1 MNTIVTLGE
10 IMLRFKSP
18 GHERF
23 FQSPLLEATFGG
35 GESNVASALSLLG
48 KTTAFVTAL
57 PANPIG
63 DGAVSALRAR
73 GVDTSRIIRQGDRV
87 GTYYLETGANQRA
100 SSVVYDRTDS
110 SICNA
115 SPEDFNWDVVFKG
128 AKWFHI
134 TGISPAISKKGSEL
148 SLYAVQEAKKRGIT
162 VSCDLNYRKKLWN
175 YGKTAPQVMNEL
187 VKYVDVAIANEEDC
201 QKCLGIESDADVSK
215 AELGLDRYK
224 DISDRVL
231 AQFPELKKIAIT
243 MRESHSA
250 DHNTWSAILN
260 NRSDFFVSQKYE
272 IKNIIDR
279 VGGGDSFAAGL
290 IYGLT
295 TYESDEEALR
305 FAVAT
310 SCLKHSIPGD
320 VALVSEA
327 EVLNLL
333 KGDGSGR
340 VQR

>member
-23 FQSPLLEATFGG
+23 FQSPLLETTFGG

-48 KTTAFVTAL
+48 KSTAFVTAL
-57 PANPIG
+57 PSNPIG
-63 DGAVSALRAR
+63 DGAISALRSR
-73 GVDTSRIIRQGDRV
+73 GVDTSRIIRQGDRL
-87 GTYYLETGANQRA
+87 GTYYLEAGANQRA
-100 SSVVYDRTDS
+100 SSVVYDRADS

-115 SPEDFNWDVVFKG
+115 TPEDFDWDVVFKD
-128 AKWFHI
+128 AQWFHI
-134 TGISPAISKKGSEL
+134 TGITPAISEKGSML
-148 SLYAVQEAKKRGIT
+148 SLKAVQEAKKRGIT

-231 AQFPELKKIAIT
+231 AQFPDLKKIAIT

-295 TYESDEEALR
+295 TYKSDEEALR

-320 VALVSEA
+320 VALITEA
-327 EVLNLL
+327 EVLNLM